1 MKIIKILLIIIII
14 IFLFYL
20 MNKINYYEKFENNN
34 LDIFIPDKNSWLNS
48 SRNIKYNNNYLEVE
62 LKNDNDNWI
71 YNKMEIHSLLLN
83 QNLIN
88 KNGRL
93 TYELDKEDDD
103 KIMTQ
108 LFPNYNGNTI
118 PETIVNDCVMLSV
131 NIPKYNKIREETLN
145 ILNDYKLPKIEVFYG
160 YTPETKFNSKFY
172 DLMENKNQRNELA
185 LGMLE
190 IFENFV
196 NKYEKPNNNNT
207 NAWLLYLEDDVR
219 PINVDKNEVLD
230 ILYNIPINAELI
242 RPYIGKNEKIN
253 MENMK
258 YNISYGGGLNHA
270 FYISVSGCK
279 KVINYAKKHKWKYVC
294 DIDLYKLAK
303 HCGGFPTGND
313 GWNLSSV
320 NNNNDITPLL
330 EENEKIHMYS
340 MSNIIFDQTSLP
352 LAL

>member
-1 MKIIKILLIIIII
+1 MQIITIFLIILII
-14 IFLFYL
+14 IFLFHL
-20 MNKINYYEKFENNN
+20 LNNTNYYEHFENNN

-103 KIMTQ
+103 KIMKQ

-131 NIPKYNKIREETLN
+131 NIPKYNKIREETIN
-145 ILNDYKLPKIEVFYG
+145 ILNDYKLPKIDVFYG
-160 YTPETKFNSKFY
+160 YTPQTKFNSKFY

-196 NKYEKPNNNNT
+196 NKYEKINK

-219 PINVDKNEVLD
+219 PINVDKNDNLN
-230 ILYNIPINAELI
+230 ILYNIPADAELI
-242 RPYIGKNEKIN
+242 RPYIGKNEEIN
-253 MENMK
+253 MKNMK
-258 YNISYGGGLNHA
+258 YNISYSGGLNHA

-279 KVINYAKKHKWKYVC
+279 KVLNYVKKHKWKYVC

-320 NNNNDITPLL
+320 NNNNNITPLL

-352 LAL
+352 LKL

>member
-1 MKIIKILLIIIII
+1 MLIVKILLIIIII
-14 IFLFYL
+14 IFLFYF
-20 MNKINYYEKFENNN
+20 MNKINYYENFENNN
-34 LDIFIPDKNSWLNS
+34 LDIFIPEKNYWLNS

-62 LKNDNDNWI
+62 LKNDNDIWI

-88 KNGRL
+88 KNGIL
-93 TYELDKEDDD
+93 TYNLDKEDDD
-103 KIMTQ
+103 KIMKQ

-172 DLMENKNQRNELA
+172 DLMENKDQRNELA

-196 NKYEKPNNNNT
+196 NKYEKQSEK
-207 NAWLLYLEDDVR
+207 AWLLYLEDDVR
-219 PINVDKNEVLD
+219 PINVDKNDSLN
-230 ILYNIPINAELI
+230 ILYNIPVDAELI

-253 MENMK
+253 MKNMK
-258 YNISYGGGLNHA
+258 YDISYSGGLNHA

-279 KVINYAKKHKWKYVC
+279 KVLNYAKKYKWKYVC
-294 DIDLYKLAK
+294 DVDLYKLGK
-303 HCGGFPTGND
+303 HCGGYPTGID
-313 GWNLSSV
+313 GWNLSSTK
-320 NNNNDITPLL
+320 NNNDISLLL
-330 EENEKIHMYS
+330 EEKEKINMYS

-352 LAL
+352 LGL

>member
-1 MKIIKILLIIIII
+1 MLKILLIIIII

-20 MNKINYYEKFENNN
+20 INKNTYKEYFENNN
-34 LDIFIPDKNSWLNS
+34 LDIFIPEKNSWLNS

-62 LKNDNDNWI
+62 LKNDDDKWI
-71 YNKMEIHSLLLN
+71 YNKMEIHPLLLN

-93 TYELDKEDDD
+93 TYNLSKEDDD
-103 KIMTQ
+103 KIMKQ
-108 LFPNYNGNTI
+108 LFPIHNGNII
-118 PETIVNDCVMLSV
+118 PETIVDDCVMLSV

-145 ILNDYKLPKIEVFYG
+145 ILNEYKLPEIEVFYG
-160 YTPETKFNSKFY
+160 YTPDTKYNSKFY

-196 NKYEKPNNNNT
+196 NKYDNLNK

-219 PINVDKNEVLD
+219 PINVDKNDTLN
-230 ILYNIPINAELI
+230 ILYNIPIDAELI

-253 MENMK
+253 MKNMK

-279 KVINYAKKHKWKYVC
+279 KVINYSKKYKWKYVC

-303 HCGGFPTGND
+303 HCGGFPTRND
-313 GWNLSSV
+313 GWNLSST
-320 NNNNDITPLL
+320 NNNNDITSLL
-330 EENEKIHMYS
+330 KENEKINMYS

-352 LAL
+352 LTL